1 MDNEIKYVQS
11 EQRVLVGKK
20 KITVRNLRPVFKDED
35 ERERTSQQVQARLYK
50 VFSKYV
56 SKGAS

>member
-1 MDNEIKYVQS
+1 MDNAVNYIPTER
-11 EQRVLVGKK
+11 RVLVGGK

-56 SKGAS
+56 GEDAS